1 MPRKRSGLLGPPS
14 ELAPPPEAHGWPRKT
29 EPDLGSG
36 PMLRAVYLIL
46 VGLVVIS
53 ATAAVLWPEVG
64 WVQNF
69 APNLA
74 TDSFGILLTVLVVQR
89 VLERQERARRLRGSV
104 GALRKGARALTELV
118 ETWGV
123 LIKGSLRRV
132 PASPLLTVDELLA
145 PHVSENLALCN
156 PLIMRQSREEGT
168 SERWVSWAAK
178 RLASSRNAL
187 ESLINAYASSLDPG
201 YVELVDELVDD
212 PFLPLVQELAADPS
226 PDPRAWRARLNTAR
240 AQRAAHFDRLLAAVQ
255 LHNELAAE
263 AARVR
268 SRRTAPVTDMIGV
281 ELALDFDLRARE
293 RFDQKW
299 WHAAPAPG
307 SLSTEPQTDRR
318 TGSG

>member
-1 MPRKRSGLLGPPS
+1 MPRKRSGRVLPS
-14 ELAPPPEAHGWPRKT
+14 EFVPPPEAHGWRRDK

-46 VGLVVIS
+46 VGLVLLS
-53 ATAAVLWPEVG
+53 ATAAVLWPEIT

-104 GALRKGARALTELV
+104 GALRKGARALNELV
-118 ETWGV
+118 ETWGA

-132 PASPLLTVDELLA
+132 PASPLLTIDELLA
-145 PHVSENLALCN
+145 PHVSESLALCN
-156 PLIMRQSREEGT
+156 PLVVRESREEGT
-168 SERWVSWAAK
+168 SERWVAWGAK
-178 RLASSRNAL
+178 RLAAAHHAL
-187 ESLINAYASSLDPG
+187 SSLINAYASSLDPG

-226 PDPRAWRARLNTAR
+226 LDPRVWRSRLNTAR
-240 AQRAAHFDRLLAAVQ
+240 AQRAAHFERLLAAVQ
-255 LHNELAAE
+255 LHNELATE

-281 ELALDFDLRARE
+281 ELALDFDLRARD
-293 RFDQKW
+293 RFDAEW
-299 WHAAPAPG
+299 WRGAPAPG
-307 SLSTEPQTDRR
+307 SLSGEAREERR
-318 TGSG
+318 AGGG